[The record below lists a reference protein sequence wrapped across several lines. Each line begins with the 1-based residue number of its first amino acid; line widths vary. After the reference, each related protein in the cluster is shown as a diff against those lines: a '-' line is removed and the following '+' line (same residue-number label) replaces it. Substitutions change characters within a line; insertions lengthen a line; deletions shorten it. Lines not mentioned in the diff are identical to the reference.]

1 MESEKSLGV
10 DGEHRTADTVALEEL
25 EVAGVAWGRSRSLR
39 GL

>member
-10 DGEHRTADTVALEEL
+10 DGEHRTADTMALEEL
-25 EVAGVAWGRSRSLR
+25 EVAGAAGGRSRSLR